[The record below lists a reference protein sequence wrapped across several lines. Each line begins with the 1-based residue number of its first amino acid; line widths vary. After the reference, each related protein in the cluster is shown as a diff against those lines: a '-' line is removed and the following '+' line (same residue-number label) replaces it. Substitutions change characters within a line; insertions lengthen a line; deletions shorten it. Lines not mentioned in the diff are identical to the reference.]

1 MTQEL
6 NGFILGQT
14 VKITDRSAFYDDV
27 VGAIGTISGLDVGDT
42 RLPYRVK
49 IEGHAEDYVKE
60 DGTWVS
66 SVEAVETEDKLK
78 VGDRVVVASGDP
90 WIDGDRVVG
99 RVGTLTRIDKNDDVL
114 PYNVIFDDN
123 VDWWVTNVRRIDTN
137 SSVATKTVDEV
148 QAEFDAFRRKVVEVA
163 LHAAEESGWCEVV
176 NDLLKDELGLA
187 DYYPPKRM
195 ATITIRLDEEGTNEL
210 ATYGD
215 IDDPDTAIAFLA
227 ENGVPSESVLK
238 VEVTEV

>member
-6 NGFILGQT
+6 NGFTLGQT
-14 VKITDRSAFYDDV
+14 VRITDRSAFYDDV

-66 SVEAVETEDKLK
+66 SVEAVETEDELK
-78 VGDRVVVASGDP
+78 VGDRVVVVSGDP
-90 WIDGDRVVG
+90 GFDGGRISG

-123 VDWWVTNVRRIDTN
+123 VDWWVANVRRIDTN

-210 ATYGD
+210 ATYGNIED
-215 IDDPDTAIAFLA
+215 ANTVFEFL
-227 ENGVPSESVLK
+227 NGSGVPLGASIA
-238 VEVTEV
+238 VEVTDA